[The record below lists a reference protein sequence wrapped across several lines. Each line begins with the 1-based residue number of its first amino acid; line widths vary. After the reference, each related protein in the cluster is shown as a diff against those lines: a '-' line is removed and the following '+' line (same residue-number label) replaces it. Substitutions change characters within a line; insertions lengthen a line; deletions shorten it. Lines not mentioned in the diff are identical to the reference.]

1 MVAGTEPE
9 ITKLKYIDSI
19 PVGTTLV
26 ISQIYAMVCLEVYTY
41 IYKH

>member
-9 ITKLKYIDSI
+9 ITKLKYIDST